1 MKLSH
6 FVDGIKISSFN
17 HISYCEQIPIL
28 KLFKINVF
36 LYERMFSFSDMHAPA
51 AWEVLSW
58 KIQLEVDVTR
68 SRRHSFRSIWL
79 GYVTPINKKRFLKDM
94 LSIKKV

>member
-51 AWEVLSW
+51 AWKVLSW
-58 KIQLEVDVTR
+58 KIQLE
-68 SRRHSFRSIWL
+68 
-79 GYVTPINKKRFLKDM
+79 M
-94 LSIKKV
+94 